1 MCMILTRTAAWLSF
15 ASAICISVQA
25 QDKPDYLVDHSE
37 CTFFGANREKF
48 AHTGLKEKQFTRP
61 EQQFRLGTLTRA
73 VANSLPARE
82 ARPMAEAVAQP
93 ALSNTIDK
101 YLFAA

>member
-1 MCMILTRTAAWLSF
+1 MERRACLCSRVFSGWKCMIFNRTAAWLSF
-15 ASAICISVQA
+15 SVVVCGFGFWLVQA

-61 EQQFRLGTLTRA
+61 EQQFRLGRLTQV
-73 VANSLPARE
+73 VANALPARE
-82 ARPMAEAVAQP
+82 ARP
-93 ALSNTIDK
+93 
-101 YLFAA
+101 